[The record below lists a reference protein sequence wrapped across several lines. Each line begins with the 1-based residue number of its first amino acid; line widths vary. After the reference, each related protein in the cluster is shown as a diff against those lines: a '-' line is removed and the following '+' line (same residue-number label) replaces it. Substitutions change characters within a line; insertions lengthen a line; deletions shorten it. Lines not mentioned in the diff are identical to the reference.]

1 MPRGRKP
8 KAPKEMPPESFQP
21 VDGAPPFAVG
31 DIVVG
36 ESKNSK
42 GIMAGYVT
50 RVHPD
55 GRLELRVG
63 VRRVDGV
70 SYLTLSEDETYAN
83 MVTKVG

>member
-8 KAPKEMPPESFQP
+8 KGEAVEVVVKIPATALST
-21 VDGAPPFAVG
+21 FAVG

-50 RVHPD
+50 KAHPD

-63 VRRVDGV
+63 VRRVDGL
-70 SYLTLSEDETYAN
+70 SYLVLAEDETYAN